1 MVLSEKVQPKQS
13 GRDQGTVG
21 LDGSL
26 KSPQLHRDI
35 LYFLAINLNTV
46 PCCFQAPIP
55 WLVVLG
61 LAIIHGEAKRT
72 LKATPPRALGPEF
85 MSL

>member
-1 MVLSEKVQPKQS
+1 M
-13 GRDQGTVG
+13 G
-21 LDGSL
+21 LDGGLNHSGSL
-26 KSPQLHRDI
+26 KSPQVHRDI

-61 LAIIHGEAKRT
+61 LAIIQGEAKGT
-72 LKATPPRALGPEF
+72 FKATPPSAFGPEF
-85 MSL
+85 ISL